1 MLGMVFRKALLFVQV
16 HFFTKYALLLPRNQA
31 VGGGGSKQTQT
42 PAKDTAFIV
51 CAIQQARDQLHLDSF
66 L

>member
-1 MLGMVFRKALLFVQV
+1 MVFRNSLLFVQI
-16 HFFTKYALLLPRNQA
+16 HFFTKYALLLPRDQA

-42 PAKDTAFIV
+42 PAKDTACMA
-51 CAIQQARDQLHLDSF
+51 CAIQQARDQFHLEIF